1 MFPSMSSELF
11 RRCDISYNFRSNSSF
26 AKPNV
31 KSVFHGSDIISYLG
45 RKIWSVAPLDLK
57 ELTSLNA
64 LKKGIKNGNQKIVL
78 VGYVSNT

>member
-64 LKKGIKNGNQKIVL
+64 LKKVL
-78 VGYVSNT
+78 KMATKKLSL